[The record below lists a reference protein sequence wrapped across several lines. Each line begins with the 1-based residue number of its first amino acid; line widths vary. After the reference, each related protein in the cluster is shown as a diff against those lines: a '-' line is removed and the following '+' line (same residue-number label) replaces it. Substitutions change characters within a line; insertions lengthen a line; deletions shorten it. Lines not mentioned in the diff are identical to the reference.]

1 MDAELKIYFF
11 MKNMFHKPV
20 GKKSG
25 VNNLILFSTGLNWM
39 HAVENPEGG
48 HGGGALIFEKVHRS
62 GF

>member
-11 MKNMFHKPV
+11 IKNMFHKPV

-39 HAVENPEGG
+39 HTVENPEGG
-48 HGGGALIFEKVHRS
+48 HGGEL
-62 GF
+62 